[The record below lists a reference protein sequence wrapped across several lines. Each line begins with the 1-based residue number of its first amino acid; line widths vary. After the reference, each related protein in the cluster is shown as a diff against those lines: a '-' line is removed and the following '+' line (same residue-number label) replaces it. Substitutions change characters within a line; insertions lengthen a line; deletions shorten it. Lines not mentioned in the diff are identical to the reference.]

1 MNIENR
7 LYQLISDVIKEK
19 YEIDPDTFSVVV
31 EIPKDTKNGDFSTNV
46 AMRLTKL
53 LKRKPQDIAQE
64 IVEEL
69 SKADFI
75 DKVEIAGPGFINFFV
90 KKTSLAAII
99 NTVVKAGDDYGSNN
113 AGNGVR
119 LLEEYVSAN
128 PTGPLHC
135 GHARGAVWGDSCVRI
150 MRKSGFDAVREY
162 YINDAGAQIM
172 NLGKSV
178 YACIREIF
186 GLDFTL
192 PEDGYHGP
200 DVVNIAK
207 KIVEKDGDK
216 WIKMPEEEAVLQL
229 KQIAKQMELEI
240 IKEDLQYYDC
250 EFDSWISEQ
259 WIVDTGKVEAAVKKM
274 DEMGLLYEQDG
285 AIWFKASLY
294 GDDKDRVLK
303 KSDGYY
309 TYMTPDI
316 ANHLYK
322 YDRGFEILVN
332 IWGADHHGYIPR
344 MKAAMEALGYPRD
357 NLQGDICQ
365 MVRMVDNGVEV
376 KMSKRTGN
384 AITLRE
390 LIDDIGLDCTR
401 YFFLSKELST
411 HMDFD
416 MTLAR
421 TRTNDN
427 PVFYIQ
433 YAYARINTLLEGK
446 EIKYLDNYD
455 LLTDPKEIEL
465 IKYISQFPAV
475 VGDAAINRAPNKIC
489 NYVHKLASYFHS
501 FYGACRIYN
510 PENLELSN
518 QRLALSK
525 ATQITIK
532 NALDLLGV
540 SAPEKMERTED

>member
-64 IVEEL
+64 ILEEL

-178 YACIREIF
+178 YARIREIF

-216 WIKMPEEEAVLQL
+216 WIKMPE
-229 KQIAKQMELEI
+229 
-240 IKEDLQYYDC
+240 
-250 EFDSWISEQ
+250 
-259 WIVDTGKVEAAVKKM
+259 
-274 DEMGLLYEQDG
+274 
-285 AIWFKASLY
+285 
-294 GDDKDRVLK
+294 
-303 KSDGYY
+303 
-309 TYMTPDI
+309 
-316 ANHLYK
+316 
-322 YDRGFEILVN
+322 
-332 IWGADHHGYIPR
+332 
-344 MKAAMEALGYPRD
+344 
-357 NLQGDICQ
+357 
-365 MVRMVDNGVEV
+365 
-376 KMSKRTGN
+376 
-384 AITLRE
+384 
-390 LIDDIGLDCTR
+390 
-401 YFFLSKELST
+401 
-411 HMDFD
+411 
-416 MTLAR
+416 
-421 TRTNDN
+421 
-427 PVFYIQ
+427 
-433 YAYARINTLLEGK
+433 
-446 EIKYLDNYD
+446 
-455 LLTDPKEIEL
+455 
-465 IKYISQFPAV
+465 
-475 VGDAAINRAPNKIC
+475 
-489 NYVHKLASYFHS
+489 
-501 FYGACRIYN
+501 
-510 PENLELSN
+510 
-518 QRLALSK
+518 
-525 ATQITIK
+525 
-532 NALDLLGV
+532 
-540 SAPEKMERTED
+540 